1 MELKFDPKYKSAVF
15 RSKYLQSEIEFEDH
29 YMLCIC
35 CVSAAFP
42 SLWRPF
48 GAIYCLTVDAT
59 ARQSKATSTSQ
70 DVPSTVKQN
79 IAQNGLQKFGE
90 AVKTQQTHNR

>member
-1 MELKFDPKYKSAVF
+1 MELKFDLKYKSTVF
-15 RSKYLQSEIEFEDH
+15 RAKYLKSEIEFEDH

-35 CVSAAFP
+35 CVFAAFP

-59 ARQSKATSTSQ
+59 ARQSKATST
-70 DVPSTVKQN
+70 
-79 IAQNGLQKFGE
+79 
-90 AVKTQQTHNR
+90 